1 MEKNWKED
9 KKNVNSEI
17 CEKIFPKE
25 SFINYSGNI
34 VKNYYREKKM
44 RMELYMKAFY
54 VNIANFVSFVIK
66 S

>member
-34 VKNYYREKKM
+34 VKNYYREKK
-44 RMELYMKAFY
+44 
-54 VNIANFVSFVIK
+54 
-66 S
+66 

>member
-34 VKNYYREKKM
+34 VKNYYREKKN
-44 RMELYMKAFY
+44 ENGIVYEGFLCKYCKFCKFC
-54 VNIANFVSFVIK
+54 N
-66 S
+66 